1 MKTTQIY
8 FTATLLLSSLLL
20 NAQLKVTNVG
30 NVGNI
35 GIQLGN
41 VAPLSTLSVGDAGAS
56 DTKVS
61 IYQVN
66 NNTALKVQRLG
77 SSGSINFGINSSTTA
92 NGYSPYWNYGI
103 KGTSYSGS
111 YLPYARTYGVFG
123 LAGNGGYGSYGLF
136 GQLAGSSS
144 GAAVVGMV
152 SSSVSDYT
160 DISIS
165 GMYAGYF
172 YGDVKV
178 TGLINGI
185 TVGNSD
191 KRYKKN
197 IVEIDLKKTIDNIVS
212 LTPVEYNLN
221 QMYIKTHKDSIEV
234 ETPVYDEKS
243 QLFTKKHFGLIA
255 QDLQKI
261 YPDLVYEN
269 VNGYLAIDYTGL
281 IPLLIQSIKELKNE
295 VETLKTKSDNS
306 SAPAKI
312 SGDKRTETIE
322 TDILTYPVLEQNIP
336 NPFNSD
342 TQIGFSLPK
351 SIITATLYVYD
362 MNGVQLKS
370 YPLTQRGKSSIA
382 IFGSELTAGMYLY
395 ALIADGKVID
405 TKRMILTK

>member
-1 MKTTQIY
+1 MKTTQFY
-8 FTATLLLSSLLL
+8 LTTALLLSSLLL
-20 NAQLKVTNVG
+20 HAQLKVTSVG

-35 GIQLGN
+35 GVQIGTTT
-41 VAPLSTLSVGDAGAS
+41 PLSTLSIGDAGAT

-61 IYQVN
+61 IYQAN
-66 NNTALKVQRLG
+66 NNTALKVQRTG
-77 SSGSINFGINSSTTA
+77 SSGSINYGINASTSV

-103 KGTSYSGS
+103 KGVSYTTSSVH
-111 YLPYARTYGVFG
+111 YARTYGVFG
-123 LAGNGGYGSYGLF
+123 LAGGSYYCNYGIF
-136 GQLAGSSS
+136 GQLASNYN

-152 SSSVSDYT
+152 STSVSDYT

-165 GMYAGYF
+165 GQYAGYF

-178 TGLINGI
+178 TGLINGV

-197 IVEIDLKKTIDNIVS
+197 IAEIDSKKTIDNILS
-212 LTPVEYNLN
+212 LSPVEYNLN
-221 QMYIKTHKDSIEV
+221 QMYIQTHKDSIEV

-243 QLFTKKHFGLIA
+243 QLFTKKHYGLVA

-261 YPDLVYEN
+261 YPDLVYEDS
-269 VNGYLAIDYTGL
+269 NGYLSIEYTGL

-306 SAPAKI
+306 SAPVKVK
-312 SGDKRTETIE
+312 GDNNTE
-322 TDILTYPVLEQNIP
+322 TDILSYPVLEQNIP

-362 MNGVQLKS
+362 MNGTQLKS
-370 YPLTQRGKSSIA
+370 YPLAQRGKSNIT
-382 IFGSELTAGMYLY
+382 IYGSELTAGMYLY

-405 TKRMILTK
+405 TNRMILTK

>member
-8 FTATLLLSSLLL
+8 LTAVLLLTSLLL
-20 NAQLKVTNVG
+20 HAQLKVTSVG

-35 GIQLGN
+35 GVQIGTTT
-41 VAPLSTLSVGDAGAS
+41 PLSTLSIGDAGAT

-61 IYQVN
+61 IYQAN
-66 NNTALKVQRLG
+66 NSTALKVQRLG
-77 SSGSINFGINSSTTA
+77 TSGSINFGINSSTTP

-103 KGTSYSGS
+103 RGTSYSSS
-111 YLPYARTYGVFG
+111 YLPYSRTYGVFG

-178 TGLINGI
+178 TGLINGVTI
-185 TVGNSD
+185 GNSD

-197 IVEIDLKKTIDNIVS
+197 IVEIDSKKTIDNIIS

-243 QLFTKKHFGLIA
+243 QLFIKKHFGLIA

-261 YPDLVYEN
+261 YPDLVYEDA
-269 VNGYLAIDYTGL
+269 NGYLAIEYTGL
-281 IPLLIQSIKELKNE
+281 IPLLIQSIKELKSE
-295 VETLKTKSDNS
+295 VETLKTKNDNS
-306 SAPAKI
+306 SAPAKVK
-312 SGDKRTETIE
+312 GDNNTE

-370 YPLTQRGKSSIA
+370 YPLAQRGKANIT

-395 ALIADGKVID
+395 ALIADGKVVD